1 MQNSSAKQL
10 AHTHVADLLQSN
22 FMTLVAGVDIGNST
36 TEIVISNGS
45 LPVAWD
51 RRPTRGNKGSLASV
65 QAAHAQLR
73 SIERTHSI
81 TADLVVVAPWQPVH
95 SDTATVHEM
104 PPNTGRLA
112 ILECASHS
120 VTGDGFAVGVPWD
133 IRSPAPSV
141 DSIIAVV
148 PLGVTFNE
156 AAEILNHAFASDT
169 AIRGI
174 VVERDE
180 AVLISARI
188 DRAVPVVD
196 HVDIAAALGA
206 ERLFIEVRP
215 VGTTVTVAT
224 DVWALTSHLGVLDES
239 ESLSLISRWVRDERA
254 VVIAVN
260 ETATPRS
267 EISDVA
273 QIHHVTE
280 GWLNLFDVV
289 DSISGV
295 ARFDALNI
303 EQENTS
309 VQDVWAVDIS
319 AVLSQR
325 GLRQRS
331 HTRTLA
337 LASLAATVSHTDVDL
352 ATIFGRPVTVASS
365 EAQAAALGAR
375 TTPGAP
381 DNALVID
388 IGGGTIDLIGATPSS
403 VAGAGDMLTAAIAH
417 VLDVPRGAAD
427 WIKRGPAMRVE
438 APTVVLTE
446 TGGKSFVGDDKHIP
460 STLMGSL
467 IAEGPSGFLPFGK
480 DLAPAEWRIMR
491 QGLKANVIAN
501 NVARLLEGSG
511 VCQPADIIVVG
522 GPAADDELIPQVAQL
537 GLVAGIGR
545 GNVAGSLGHR
555 YSVAF
560 GLTQIG
566 NPDSN

>member
-1 MQNSSAKQL
+1 
-10 AHTHVADLLQSN
+10 
-22 FMTLVAGVDIGNST
+22 MTFLAGVDIGNST
-36 TEIVISNGS
+36 TEIVISHDG

-51 RRPTRGNKGSLASV
+51 RRPTRGHKGSLASV
-65 QAAHAQLR
+65 QAAHALLR
-73 SIERTHSI
+73 RIERTHNI
-81 TADLVVVAPWQPVH
+81 TADRVVVAPWHPVH
-95 SDTATVHEM
+95 SDTATVHET

-112 ILECASHS
+112 VLDCASHS

-133 IRSPAPSV
+133 IRTPAPTV

-148 PLGVTFNE
+148 PLGVTFKE
-156 AAEILNHAFASDT
+156 AAAILNRSFTTDLPIA
-169 AIRGI
+169 GI

-206 ERLFIEVRP
+206 QRLFIEVRP
-215 VGTTVTVAT
+215 VGTSVTTAT
-224 DVWALTSHLGVLDES
+224 DVWALTSHLGVPDES

-254 VVIAVN
+254 VVIAAN
-260 ETATPRS
+260 ETATPQS
-267 EISDVA
+267 ETSDIA
-273 QIHHVTE
+273 QIHHVTD

-289 DSISGV
+289 DSIAGIGT
-295 ARFDALNI
+295 FDALNI
-303 EQENTS
+303 GHERS
-309 VQDVWAVDIS
+309 ALDDVWAVDIS
-319 AVLSQR
+319 AALTQR

-337 LASLAATVSHTDVDL
+337 LASLAATSSHTDIDL
-352 ATIFGRPVTVASS
+352 EAIFGRPVTVASS
-365 EAQAAALGAR
+365 EAHAAALGAR
-375 TTPGAP
+375 TTPGAS

-388 IGGGTIDLIGATPSS
+388 IGGGTIDLISATTSS

-467 IAEGPSGFLPFGK
+467 VAEGPSGFLPFGK

-491 QGLKANVIAN
+491 QGLKASVIAN
-501 NVARLLEGSG
+501 NVSRLLEGSG
-511 VCQPADIIVVG
+511 VRQPADVIVVG
-522 GPAADDELIPQVAQL
+522 GPAADDELIPQLAQL

-545 GNVAGSLGHR
+545 GNVAGTLGHR

-560 GLTQIG
+560 GLTQLD
-566 NPDSN
+566 NQKS